1 MSHTNIY
8 IVSTIRKHKEYKAIV
23 QSGNTRGAIK
33 KFLLHVYPESLH
45 CDMQKMPSSDINGR
59 HISNYRVFDDGNDDF
74 TITSEKI
81 RLVSD
86 FILIENGRI
95 IK

>member
-1 MSHTNIY
+1 MSHTNTY

-45 CDMQKMPSSDINGR
+45 CDIQKLVSSDINGR
-59 HISNYRVFDDGNDDF
+59 RISNYRIFDDCNGDF
-74 TITSEKI
+74 TIISEKI
-81 RLVSD
+81 RFVSD